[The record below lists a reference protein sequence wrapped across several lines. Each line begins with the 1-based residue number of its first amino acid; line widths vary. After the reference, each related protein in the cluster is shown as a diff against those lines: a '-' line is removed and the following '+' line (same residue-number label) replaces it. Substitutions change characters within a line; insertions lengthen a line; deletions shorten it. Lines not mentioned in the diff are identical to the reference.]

1 MLRPKPIDEQTKV
14 RKLRSS
20 KYVVTLRS
28 ATRFASMIDLN
39 NWNAKIQFYEQLRRQ
54 GVIDALEKA
63 GIEPGDIY
71 VVGKHE
77 MEWE

>member
-1 MLRPKPIDEQTKV
+1 MDAETKV
-14 RKLRSS
+14 RKLRSD

-28 ATRFASMIDLN
+28 ATRFANMVDVN
-39 NWNAKIQFYEQLRRQ
+39 NWSARVQFYEQLRRQ

-63 GIEPGDIY
+63 GIEHGDIY